1 MNVFVCT
8 KQVPDTA
15 QAVKIAADGLSLA
28 TDGME
33 FVISP
38 YDEYAIEEALLIKE
52 KKAGAG
58 MVTLVS
64 VGPERVQKALRSG
77 LAMGADEAVQLWDPA
92 FEGSDPLTIA
102 KILAAFF
109 KTVQFDMIF
118 TGKQAVDDDSGVVAQ
133 ALAEHLNLP
142 HVTEVQFLEL
152 AADKKSV
159 TVHREVEG
167 GSEVLTCQLPAVFS
181 AQKGLNTPR
190 YASLKG
196 IMAAKKKTLKT
207 LAAGDIAIDPAT
219 VGAKA
224 SKMKLR
230 KISEP
235 EAKKGGLRMLSGDL
249 AQQVTEAARIL
260 REELKVI

>member
-1 MNVFVCT
+1 MKIFVCT

-15 QAVKIAADGLSLA
+15 QAVKIAPDGLSLA

-33 FVISP
+33 FVINP

-92 FEGSDPLTIA
+92 FEGSDQPTVA
-102 KILAAFF
+102 RILAAFF
-109 KTVQFDMIF
+109 KKTPFDIIF
-118 TGKQAVDDDSGVVAQ
+118 TGKQAVDDDTAVVTQ
-133 ALAEHLNLP
+133 ALAEHLGLP
-142 HVTEVQFLEL
+142 HVTEVKFFEL
-152 AADKKSV
+152 AADKKSA
-159 TVHREVEG
+159 TVHREIEG
-167 GSEVLTCQLPAVFS
+167 GTEVLTCTLPAVFS
-181 AQKGLNTPR
+181 AQKGLNIPR

-196 IMAAKKKTLKT
+196 IMAAKKKTLRT
-207 LAAGDIAIDPAT
+207 LAAGDLGLDPAT

-224 SKMKLR
+224 SKVKVR
-230 KISEP
+230 KIAEP
-235 EAKKGGLRMLSGDL
+235 EAKKGGLRMIPGDVT
-249 AQQVTEAARIL
+249 AQVVEAARIL

>member
-1 MNVFVCT
+1 MNIFVCT

-15 QAVKIAADGLSLA
+15 QAVKIAPDGLSLA

-33 FVISP
+33 FVINP

-58 MVTLVS
+58 TVTAVS
-64 VGPERVQKALRSG
+64 VGPERVQKALRSA
-77 LAMGADEAVQLWDPA
+77 LAMGADEAVRLWDPA
-92 FEGSDPLTIA
+92 FEGSDQQTTA

-109 KTVQFDMIF
+109 KKTPFDIIF
-118 TGKQAVDDDSGVVAQ
+118 TGKQAVDDDTAVVCQ
-133 ALAEHLNLP
+133 ALAEHLDLP
-142 HVTEVQFLEL
+142 HVTEVKFLEL

-167 GSEVLTCQLPAVFS
+167 GAEVLTCSLPAVFS
-181 AQKGLNTPR
+181 TQKGLNTPR

-207 LAAGDIAIDPAT
+207 LAAGDLGIDAAT

-224 SKMKLR
+224 SKVKVR
-230 KISEP
+230 KIAEP
-235 EAKKGGLRMLSGDL
+235 EAKKSGLRMISGDVP
-249 AQQVTEAARIL
+249 AQVAEAARIL